1 MLTVGTEVVFGRP
14 NGKMRIGNIL
24 KVNRV
29 TYKIKHTKDVS
40 SDNSLKV
47 IDNGSTYRTSMT
59 LVKEWK
65 QTSNSDDNSIEES
78 DRGTFGP
85 PEWEIRRL
93 REIRKKDHEAI
104 KHWKGKAEEAHNA
117 FVNLLELIGTAE
129 TDEQIQKLKDL
140 SKQSG
145 WLSIKE
151 MNHHQE

>member
-14 NGKMRIGNIL
+14 NGKMRIGNIV

-29 TYKIKHTKDVS
+29 SYKIEHTKDVS

-47 IDNGSTYRTSMT
+47 INNGSTYRVSMT

-78 DRGTFGP
+78 DRGLNP
-85 PEWEIRRL
+85 PEWKIRRL
-93 REIRKKDHEAI
+93 REIRKKDHEAL
-104 KHWKGKAEEAHNA
+104 KHWQQEAEEARNA
-117 FVNLLELIGTAE
+117 FVTLVKLIGTAE

-140 SKQSG
+140 SKQSTY
-145 WLSIKE
+145 LSIKE
-151 MNHHQE
+151 MNHHQQ

>member
-14 NGKMRIGNIL
+14 NGKMRIGNIV

-29 TYKIKHTKDVS
+29 TYAIKHTKDVS

-65 QTSNSDDNSIEES
+65 QTSNSDDNSVEES
-78 DRGTFGP
+78 LRHSPNPTP
-85 PEWEIRRL
+85 REIRRL
-93 REIRKKDHEAI
+93 REIIKKDHEAI
-104 KHWKGKAEEAHNA
+104 KHWQQEAEEAHNA
-117 FVNLLELIGTAE
+117 FATLLELIGTAD
-129 TDEQIQKLKDL
+129 TDEKIQKLKII
-140 SKQSG
+140 SKNSS